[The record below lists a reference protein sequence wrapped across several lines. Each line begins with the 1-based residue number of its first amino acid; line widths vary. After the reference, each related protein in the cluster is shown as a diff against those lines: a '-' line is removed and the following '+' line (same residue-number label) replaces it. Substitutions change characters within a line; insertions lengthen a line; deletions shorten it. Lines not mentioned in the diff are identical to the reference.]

1 LVSQIWLHLTRALP
15 LNKNLAKNRS
25 GGKRA
30 LNNLKRNLSQLF
42 YRQLSR
48 KAFESLETNE
58 REIVEIFAPNLL
70 SDTTYLVLFKLLVF

>member
-1 LVSQIWLHLTRALP
+1 LVSQIWLHLTQALP
-15 LNKNLAKNRS
+15 LNKNLAKKQIR
-25 GGKRA
+25 GKKSFEQFKKKFIA
-30 LNNLKRNLSQLF
+30 TF

-70 SDTTYLVLFKLLVF
+70 SDITYLILFKLLVF